1 MGNLQLAAWDWIIQ
15 KSKISLSI
23 LIIFWLYN
31 VAAFCQCQCPLSCL
45 RTWSI
50 RRGKRRKEAHSL
62 LAENSLDFCLVV
74 RDLWFTNFTHLQFL
88 LISLIKFR
96 CFFSFVLL
104 LRLDSKRTGNSRTYR
119 HLDWIRKRRWFSPVL

>member
-31 VAAFCQCQCPLSCL
+31 VAAFCQCQCPSSCL

-50 RRGKRRKEAHSL
+50 RRGKRHKEAHSL

-96 CFFSFVLL
+96 CFFFSFALL
-104 LRLDSKRTGNSRTYR
+104 LRLDSKQTGNSRTYR
-119 HLDWIRKRRWFSPVL
+119 HLDWIRKRR